1 MLRDQLP
8 AVAHSSHS
16 RQDSC
21 WSATGC
27 RMRCA
32 RAFVPS
38 VQKRGSPRGRLELL
52 AVLLSLAGSFHG
64 AGAVV
69 AVFFSKLKHFAP
81 FALAGDG
88 PPNETSGSASL
99 ARHCRAWRIASFN
112 CQHVDLGHTV
122 DDVLRHFPDHQ
133 VVALQ
138 ATGEHLRA
146 QLPLGE
152 SHTLRRTAWG
162 WVCHIPWSA
171 GAFANQSCGLAL
183 AFSHRAVRR
192 GGIQMIKLP
201 SPELGI
207 SGRAAAIRV
216 RRRQEY
222 DFCIFSLCWP
232 TGVRQNESGFRSLAS
247 WIGTVLQDLP
257 GRCLPILC
265 GDFNA
270 KFTYDASRGS
280 VGPCGEQVASPSWLS
295 RIWLD
300 VADRF
305 QLVAANTFAPAGSGP
320 T

>member
-1 MLRDQLP
+1 MEQEQ
-8 AVAHSSHS
+8 SSLSSFRNLSILHLS
-16 RQDSC
+16 LWLAMDR
-21 WSATGC
+21 
-27 RMRCA
+27 RMRHRA
-32 RAFVPS
+32 R
-38 VQKRGSPRGRLELL
+38 
-52 AVLLSLAGSFHG
+52 
-64 AGAVV
+64 
-69 AVFFSKLKHFAP
+69 
-81 FALAGDG
+81 
-88 PPNETSGSASL
+88 

-232 TGVRQNESGFRSLAS
+232 TGVRQNESGFMSLAS

-305 QLVAANTFAPAGSGP
+305 QLVAANTFAPAGLDLHDLAGLDRHHQESIFSGSQQICCTKLATALCGSEP
-320 T
+320 GSPYSGDHLSRYMIMHQ

>member
-1 MLRDQLP
+1 MT
-8 AVAHSSHS
+8 SSGISQTTRWS
-16 RQDSC
+16 RCRPRESIFGPNCRWASLILSDARHGGG
-21 WSATGC
+21 SAT
-27 RMRCA
+27 
-32 RAFVPS
+32 
-38 VQKRGSPRGRLELL
+38 
-52 AVLLSLAGSFHG
+52 FHG
-64 AGAVV
+64 
-69 AVFFSKLKHFAP
+69 L
-81 FALAGDG
+81 LG
-88 PPNETSGSASL
+88 P
-99 ARHCRAWRIASFN
+99 
-112 CQHVDLGHTV
+112 
-122 DDVLRHFPDHQ
+122 
-133 VVALQ
+133 
-138 ATGEHLRA
+138 
-146 QLPLGE
+146 
-152 SHTLRRTAWG
+152 
-162 WVCHIPWSA
+162 
-171 GAFANQSCGLAL
+171 ANQSCGLAL

-216 RRRQEY
+216 RRRQQY

-305 QLVAANTFAPAGSGP
+305 QLVAANTFAPAGAGP
-320 T
+320 TWFSGSGTTSSRIDYIWAPANLLHQISYRSVWLRTGIALQRDLLSRCTIMCQ